1 VHRPELSLQRLLQP
15 DALSYILILVGVGLL
30 IYAHLIPAFLMGLL
44 IYLAIQSLQCWL
56 QVWLQPKSAHLSSL
70 TLVSTIVIVVM
81 GVMFLGLMGIWHQ
94 GWDALAALLKR
105 LMQIIED
112 LRLLLPVSLQEA
124 LPDTV
129 IELQAMLLEVLREH
143 VQDITILGKEGGRL
157 ILHLL
162 IGIVLGALVAYH
174 VATQSILTHQAA
186 DTKPVQSMSLAEA
199 YIAWFQYRLVRFALA
214 FRKIVFAQLK
224 ISLIN
229 TTFTAIYLLIILP
242 LMDIHIPYREVLVLV
257 TFVAGI
263 LPVVGNIL
271 SNTAITLISFSVSL
285 QTAFF
290 SLLFL
295 VVLHKFEYVINARI
309 VGGQIQAK
317 IWELLIAMFLME
329 SLFGLVGLL
338 LAPILYGY
346 VKLELQTAL
355 QQPESH
361 TVHTAHAA

>member
-1 VHRPELSLQRLLQP
+1 
-15 DALSYILILVGVGLL
+15 
-30 IYAHLIPAFLMGLL
+30 
-44 IYLAIQSLQCWL
+44 
-56 QVWLQPKSAHLSSL
+56 
-70 TLVSTIVIVVM
+70 
-81 GVMFLGLMGIWHQ
+81 
-94 GWDALAALLKR
+94 
-105 LMQIIED
+105 
-112 LRLLLPVSLQEA
+112 
-124 LPDTV
+124 
-129 IELQAMLLEVLREH
+129 
-143 VQDITILGKEGGRL
+143 
-157 ILHLL
+157 
-162 IGIVLGALVAYH
+162 
-174 VATQSILTHQAA
+174 
-186 DTKPVQSMSLAEA
+186 
-199 YIAWFQYRLVRFALA
+199 VRFAVA

-346 VKLELQTAL
+346 VKLELHTAL

-361 TVHTAHAA
+361 TVHTAHAT